1 MIPEFL
7 ILAAVCG
14 IGVALVAGPL
24 GAFMVWRRMA
34 YFGDTLAHAALMGA
48 AIGVMLEVQPLFAV
62 LVSSLLLA
70 LLLVVL
76 QSQKQLAND
85 TMLGILS
92 HSTLALGLVFA
103 SVVADQR
110 IDLWAILFGD
120 LLTVTLTDIAVIY
133 AVAAVVLAVLWRFW
147 RKLIFAT
154 LDENLAQVEGL
165 ATDKLRLLLMGLIAL
180 VVALAMK
187 VVGVLLITAL
197 LIIPAATSRR
207 FSASPEAMAVGASG
221 LGVLAVLTGLTA
233 SFIWDVPTGPAI
245 VLSASSFFALGL
257 ALKRQ

>member
-1 MIPEFL
+1 MIPDFL
-7 ILAAVCG
+7 LLAVLCG
-14 IGVALVAGPL
+14 AGVALVAGPL

-48 AIGVMLEVQPLFAV
+48 AIGVMLEVQPLLAV

-70 LLLVVL
+70 LLLVAL

-103 SVVADQR
+103 SLVADQR

-120 LLTVTLTDIAVIY
+120 LLTVTVSDIIVVY
-133 AVAAVVLAVLWRFW
+133 AVAAVVLTVLWCFW
-147 RKLIFAT
+147 RQLIFAT

-165 ATDKLRLLLMGLIAL
+165 ATSKLRLLLMSLIAL

-207 FSASPEAMAVGASG
+207 FSASPEAMAIGASA
-221 LGVLAVLTGLTA
+221 LGVTAVLTGLSA
-233 SFIWDVPTGPAI
+233 SFMWDVPAGPAI
-245 VLSASSFFALGL
+245 VLSASSFFALSL
-257 ALKRQ
+257 VLKRQ

>member
-1 MIPEFL
+1 MIPDFL
-7 ILAAVCG
+7 VYAILCG
-14 IGVALVAGPL
+14 AGVALIAGPL

-48 AIGVMLEVQPLFAV
+48 AVGVMLDVQPLLAV

-70 LLLVVL
+70 LLLVAL
-76 QSQKQLAND
+76 QSQKQLASD
-85 TMLGILS
+85 TVLGILS
-92 HSTLALGLVFA
+92 HSTLALGLVCA
-103 SVVADQR
+103 SLVAEQR

-120 LLTVTLTDIAVIY
+120 LLTVTVTDIVIIY
-133 AVAAVVLAVLWRFW
+133 SVAAAILLVLWFCW
-147 RKLIFAT
+147 RSLIFAT

-165 ATDKLRLLLMGLIAL
+165 ATNKLRLLLMSLIAL

-207 FSASPEAMAVGASG
+207 LSSSPEAMAVGASV
-221 LGVLAVLTGLTA
+221 LGVLAVLLGLA
-233 SFIWDVPTGPAI
+233 GSFVWDIPAGPGI
-245 VLSASSFFALGL
+245 VLAASAFFALSL
-257 ALKRQ
+257 AIRR